1 MTEPTKNLL
10 TRETCKAEMLQ
21 KEMRDFIAVLSL
33 FLASLPAFAV
43 LVVCV
48 VNLVRLSGWI
58 YAILTIPEVLLLAA
72 ALIRVIDRGVRV
84 ARIKKG
90 AFSIVTDK
98 VSEKREELVRRGG
111 RRRHLENVLYF
122 VHYGRYVPSS
132 TVYQLTDEGDVFFL
146 VIPDGRKQAIS
157 IAYHSDMYT
166 DRERSY

>member
-1 MTEPTKNLL
+1 MIEPTKNLL

-21 KEMRDFIAVLSL
+21 KEMPNFIIIFGL
-33 FLASLPAFAV
+33 FLASLPLCAA
-43 LVVCV
+43 LVVCT
-48 VNLVRLSGWI
+48 VNLVSLSSWI
-58 YAILTIPEVLLLAA
+58 YAIYTLPVLLLPV
-72 ALIRVIDRGVRV
+72 ALIGVINHGVRV

-98 VSEKREELVRRGG
+98 VSEKREELVYHG
-111 RRRHLENVLYF
+111 RHRHLENVLYF

-146 VIPDGRKQAIS
+146 VIPDGRRQAIS

>member
-1 MTEPTKNLL
+1 MIEPTKNLL

-21 KEMRDFIAVLSL
+21 KEMPNFIIIFGL
-33 FLASLPAFAV
+33 FLALLPLSAA
-43 LVVCV
+43 LVVCT
-48 VNLVRLSGWI
+48 VNLVRFYSWI
-58 YAILTIPEVLLLAA
+58 YAFYTLPVLLLPV
-72 ALIRVIDRGVRV
+72 ALIVVINHGVRV

-98 VSEKREELVRRGG
+98 VSDKREELVRHG
-111 RRRHLENVLYF
+111 RHRHLENVLYF

-146 VIPDGRKQAIS
+146 VIPDGRGQAIS

-166 DRERSY
+166 DKERSY